1 MTYTHPYDKK
11 CRKTLGMSKN
21 YTKNGKKGKKK
32 QMRYFI
38 TMLVNIVKNW
48 MTWLVFMYMKGL
60 GSKSWV
66 AEKWKLV
73 SWKEF
78 GMIAFE
84 QSIWFIFP

>member
-1 MTYTHPYDKK
+1 
-11 CRKTLGMSKN
+11 
-21 YTKNGKKGKKK
+21 
-32 QMRYFI
+32 MRYFI

-78 GMIAFE
+78 GIRYSF
-84 QSIWFIFP
+84 

>member
-1 MTYTHPYDKK
+1 
-11 CRKTLGMSKN
+11 
-21 YTKNGKKGKKK
+21 
-32 QMRYFI
+32 MRYFI